1 MAELIRWSQ
10 DERAAA
16 LVERLL
22 RPGPAEPT

>member
-1 MAELIRWSQ
+1 MAEPIRWSR

-22 RPGPAEPT
+22 RPGLAEPT